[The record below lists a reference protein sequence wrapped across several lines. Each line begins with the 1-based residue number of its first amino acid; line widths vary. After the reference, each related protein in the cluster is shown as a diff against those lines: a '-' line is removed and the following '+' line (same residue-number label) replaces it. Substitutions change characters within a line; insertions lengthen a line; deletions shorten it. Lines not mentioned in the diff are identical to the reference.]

1 MRYQRIFT
9 IVLDSFGVGQA
20 QDANQ
25 FGDFGADTYGHI
37 QAHMSLHIP
46 NLRKLG
52 LDALYTPQ
60 DHQGIALRLAEHGAS
75 KDTLSGHW
83 ELMGVVVDSPF
94 QVFSSFP
101 DALIETLEQATNH
114 TFIGNKAASGT
125 QILAELGHVET
136 ETNGSTLIL
145 YTSADSVLQI
155 CGNEEIIG
163 LEELYRVCQT
173 AREITMQPQWKVGR
187 VIARPYIIRNG
198 QYIRTDHRK
207 DYAVAPI
214 QPTVLDYLPY
224 TIGIGKISDI
234 FSGQGISESYHSTSS
249 VHGMKQT
256 IAMLEKEFRGLCFTN
271 LVDFDAKW
279 GHRRDVEGYG
289 HELEQ
294 FDVLLGECLK
304 KMKKDDL
311 LILTADH
318 GNDPTW
324 KGTDHTREN
333 VPCLCYSPQ
342 LSRRETLP
350 IGSFGD
356 VGSTILY
363 NFGVVQ
369 PTYMIGEPI
378 WDIFKP

>member
-125 QILAELGHVET
+125 QILAELGQVET

-145 YTSADSVLQI
+145 YTSADS
-155 CGNEEIIG
+155 
-163 LEELYRVCQT
+163 T
-173 AREITMQPQWKVGR
+173 
-187 VIARPYIIRNG
+187 
-198 QYIRTDHRK
+198 
-207 DYAVAPI
+207 
-214 QPTVLDYLPY
+214 
-224 TIGIGKISDI
+224 
-234 FSGQGISESYHSTSS
+234 
-249 VHGMKQT
+249 
-256 IAMLEKEFRGLCFTN
+256 
-271 LVDFDAKW
+271 
-279 GHRRDVEGYG
+279 
-289 HELEQ
+289 
-294 FDVLLGECLK
+294 
-304 KMKKDDL
+304 
-311 LILTADH
+311 
-318 GNDPTW
+318 
-324 KGTDHTREN
+324 
-333 VPCLCYSPQ
+333 
-342 LSRRETLP
+342 
-350 IGSFGD
+350 
-356 VGSTILY
+356 
-363 NFGVVQ
+363 
-369 PTYMIGEPI
+369 
-378 WDIFKP
+378 

>member
-20 QDANQ
+20 QDAKA
-25 FGDFGADTYGHI
+25 FGDQGADTYGHI
-37 QAHMSLHIP
+37 QAHMSLHLP
-46 NLRKLG
+46 HLRKLG

-60 DHQGIALRLAEHGAS
+60 AHQGIALRLAEQGPS

-83 ELMGVVVDSPF
+83 ELMGVPVDVPF

-101 DALIETLEQATNH
+101 QDLIQELEKETQH

-125 QILAELGHVET
+125 QILSELGHVET
-136 ETNGSTLIL
+136 QTQGKTLIL

-155 CGNEEIIG
+155 CGNEEILG
-163 LEELYRVCQT
+163 LEELYRVCT
-173 AREITMQPQWKVGR
+173 IARKLTMQPPWKVGR
-187 VIARPYIIRNG
+187 VIARPYIIRQG

-207 DYAVAPI
+207 DLALAPI
-214 QPTVLDYLPY
+214 RPTVLDFLPY

-234 FSGQGISESYHSTSS
+234 FSGHGISESYHSTSS

-256 IAMLEKEFRGLCFTN
+256 IAMQEKDFQGLCFTN

-279 GHRRDVEGYG
+279 GHRRNVAGYG
-289 HELEQ
+289 HELER
-294 FDVLLGECLK
+294 FDVLLGAFLK
-304 KMKKDDL
+304 RMRTDDL

-324 KGTDHTREN
+324 QGTDHTREN
-333 VPCLCYSPQ
+333 VPCLCYSLQ
-342 LSRRETLP
+342 LHRHETLP
-350 IGSFGD
+350 TGSFGD
-356 VGSTILY
+356 VGATILH
-363 NFGVVQ
+363 NFNIVQ
-369 PTYMIGEPI
+369 PEYMIGEPI
-378 WDIFKP
+378 WDIFKQ